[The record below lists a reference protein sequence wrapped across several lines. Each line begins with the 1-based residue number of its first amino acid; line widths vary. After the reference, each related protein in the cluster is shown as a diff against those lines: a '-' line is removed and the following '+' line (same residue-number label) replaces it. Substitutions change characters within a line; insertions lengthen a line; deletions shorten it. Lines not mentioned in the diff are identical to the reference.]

1 MGAFNTKALFNGN
14 YSLIPSI
21 TEAIEKHFIDDG
33 YQTKVDTLISGG
45 IELFVTKGGVFKEV
59 LGMRTALKVTLI
71 PYDNSIQ
78 FEAGIGIFGQQFV
91 PTVIS
96 MLFAWPVLI
105 TQIWGLVQQ
114 AKLDD
119 QALNIAKQVITE
131 HSLITPVLDN
141 ASKFCTNCGCKVSAT
156 AKFCSNC
163 GTKLCSL

>member
-1 MGAFNTKALFNGN
+1 MGAFNTKETLSGSP
-14 YSLIPSI
+14 SLIPSI
-21 TEAIEKHFIDDG
+21 AEAIQKHFIAEG
-33 YQTKVDTLISGG
+33 YQTKIDPLISGG

-71 PYDNSIQ
+71 PGNNSIN

-91 PTVIS
+91 PTIIS

-119 QALNIAKQVITE
+119 KALDIAKQVIAEYSSSETAFDQ
-131 HSLITPVLDN
+131 STM
-141 ASKFCTNCGCKVSAT
+141 FCTNCGCKVSVT

-163 GTKLCSL
+163 GSKLI